1 MKEVYKNLFVGDMN
15 DCESNFKEGNPTA
28 IVHATKTCH
37 RWGAGYQGTLKPDH
51 PNYLIKE
58 AEQNLYLNMVDM
70 ERELMAKFTNPIMKA
85 AFIFIDKH
93 LKAGRKV
100 LVHCD
105 KGGSRGPSVAML
117 YLAKIN
123 GWPNYADAKSCFADL
138 YPEYHP
144 GTGIELY
151 MKKNFTDIMNLTEIH

>member
-15 DCESNFKEGNPTA
+15 DCNNLDVIDSSV
-28 IVHATKTCH
+28 IVHACKTCH
-37 RWGAGYQGTLKPDH
+37 REGVGYEVNLKSDH

-58 AEQNLYLNMVDM
+58 QEFDLYLNMVDM

-93 LKAGRKV
+93 LKADRKV

-117 YLAKIN
+117 YLACRNKQTS
-123 GWPNYADAKSCFADL
+123 YLTTVEYFKEL
-138 YPEYHP
+138 YPEYNP

>member
-15 DCESNFKEGNPTA
+15 DCYNLDVVDSSV
-28 IVHATKTCH
+28 IVHACKTCH
-37 RWGAGYQGTLKPDH
+37 KEGVGYEGNLKSDH

-58 AEQNLYLNMVDM
+58 QEFDLFLNMVDM

-93 LKAGRKV
+93 LKAGHKV
-100 LVHCD
+100 LIHCD
-105 KGGSRGPSVAML
+105 KGGSRAPSVAML

-123 GWPNYADAKSCFADL
+123 GWPDYADAKFCFKDR